1 MMILQDIHTYL
12 VISFLL
18 TGWLVFKFFYKK
30 FDNAISK
37 DINDVR
43 DLLADLEEQ
52 KASLERQL
60 LETKAKLTDAE
71 NHKQQAI
78 SEAKV
83 EAKTVEKCSIA
94 SAANAVVKKQA
105 ELDEVLARMQ
115 TGFSNELRNKLLDAT
130 MAALLQ
136 KVDAAKGDVNFQEAS
151 INNSI
156 NALKALS
163 KSV

>member
-1 MMILQDIHTYL
+1 M
-12 VISFLL
+12 
-18 TGWLVFKFFYKK
+18 
-30 FDNAISK
+30 
-37 DINDVR
+37 
-43 DLLADLEEQ
+43 
-52 KASLERQL
+52 